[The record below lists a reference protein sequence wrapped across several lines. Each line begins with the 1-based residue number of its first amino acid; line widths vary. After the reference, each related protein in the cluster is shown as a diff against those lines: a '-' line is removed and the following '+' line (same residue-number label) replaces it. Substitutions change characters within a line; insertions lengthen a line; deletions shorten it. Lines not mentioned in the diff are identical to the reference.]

1 MIFARTLNKEAGSL
15 LLPLIL
21 YHNLLCSFLWQ
32 SVMREWSGN
41 VSMLRQTMTWLPHSP
56 NILPGIPFCNT
67 NYPKPRMKRLALTAR
82 QKALVLVPCLALTV
96 VGFMLK
102 LPSSFRSVDKELHAL
117 FYFLAAAVLNVL
129 FAGTSLLRHIIL
141 FISLFVFGMAIE
153 YAQEYSNRF
162 FRKRIHG
169 RFDPE
174 DIQWNLKGLIAFS
187 AVWFLFTAA
196 VLLYRKSVSKNN
208 AYGPKA

>member
-1 MIFARTLNKEAGSL
+1 MYPCYGKRCYVSSKCILRVFAF
-15 LLPLIL
+15 LPAR
-21 YHNLLCSFLWQ
+21 NPSD
-32 SVMREWSGN
+32 
-41 VSMLRQTMTWLPHSP
+41 SP
-56 NILPGIPFCNT
+56 LNILPGIPFCNT

-82 QKALVLVPCLALTV
+82 QKALVLLPCLALTV
-96 VGFMLK
+96 AGFMLK

-141 FISLFVFGMAIE
+141 FVSLFVFGMAIE

-187 AVWFLFTAA
+187 VVWFLFMAA
-196 VLLYRKSVSKNN
+196 VLLYRKSFSKNN